1 MTNSESQRLQQLENA
16 EATRD
21 ALSRY
26 CLALDIDD
34 LELLRATFADDV
46 VLHREPID
54 HLRGRDAVVAF
65 FAEALSHRV
74 DHRKHFHTNAV
85 VTHTGANTASAHTY
99 FFAFHHNHGEL
110 GLAWGD
116 YRFNTRIENG
126 VALITELTIGIDVPI
141 APVRTMLGN

>member
-1 MTNSESQRLQQLENA
+1 MTTSDSQRLQQLENA

-34 LELLRATFADDV
+34 LDMLRATFAEDV
-46 VLHREPID
+46 VLRRPPDD

-85 VTHTGANTASAHTY
+85 IAHTGGNTTRAHTY
-99 FFAFHHNHGEL
+99 FFAFHHNQGEL

-116 YRFNTRIENG
+116 YRFEARVENG
-126 VALITELTIGIDVPI
+126 VALITELTIDVDVPI
-141 APVRTMLGN
+141 APVHTMLGK